1 MLTLLS
7 TEKSK
12 RLLECFAESEYTEA
26 NVKKQLGAAELPSRR
41 LRNLARLKYRTSD
54 PTILNALLRWFWLGL
69 PQNRA
74 EIVDLVPEEFLDLLL
89 ESGLIVAEGERFT
102 ATAMVLPEDGFLV
115 ASDHPAAFE
124 QQMYWQFG
132 VDSVRDVAR
141 QCERE
146 GLSIETP
153 MTLQTWGEWVLVL
166 RSPGGYRI
174 AFEGP
179 E

>member
-1 MLTLLS
+1 V
-7 TEKSK
+7 
-12 RLLECFAESEYTEA
+12 Y
-26 NVKKQLGAAELPSRR
+26 RR
-41 LRNLARLKYRTSD
+41 LQ
-54 PTILNALLRWFWLGL
+54 PILNVRSIEVEKQFYVRLGFKVTYQAEGFVALASGEHLLLGL
-69 PQNRA
+69 REA
-74 EIVDLVPEEFLDLLL
+74 EQAD
-89 ESGLIVAEGERFT
+89 
-102 ATAMVLPEDGFLV
+102 
-115 ASDHPAAFE
+115 PAAFE